1 MLLLMYPLMT
11 YAKAQN
17 FNIISTLLT
26 TDRYTMD
33 PKTPINL
40 ARACDTHGM
49 QN

>member
-17 FNIISTLLT
+17 FNTVSTLLT
-26 TDRYTMD
+26 TDRYMMD
-33 PKTPINL
+33 PKTPSNL
-40 ARACDTHGM
+40 ARACDRYGM